1 MSFIAGRANERERER
16 EQYSMSFG
24 EGGCRGCIA
33 KSRRTLCADG
43 VFSKH
48 SFRVTVAL
56 PLCSIDPHHTG

>member
-1 MSFIAGRANERERER
+1 MNVNVNVN
-16 EQYSMSFG
+16 SMSFG
-24 EGGCRGCIA
+24 EGRLQGCIA